1 MSRQANDGKEA
12 PWRDVPVG
20 RGLHSA
26 GPALC
31 PGPGHSCGSHSDS
44 TGVGF
49 SQRKKALAHRHLAF
63 VTGSADGWSNSP
75 FPAFAAPGLPLSTAH
90 KSLGFSSFP
99 ISPPPAHFSP
109 AVLSWRFPP
118 HPKLRRVHRFVLE
131 TSVSSTSNLAG
142 SYLRTCPESGTGW
155 TGVYAY
161 VRKFTD
167 SR

>member
-12 PWRDVPVG
+12 PRRDVPVG
-20 RGLHSA
+20 RGPHSA

-44 TGVGF
+44 TGIGF
-49 SQRKKALAHRHLAF
+49 SQRKKALTHRHLAF
-63 VTGSADGWSNSP
+63 VTGSADGRSNSP

-90 KSLGFSSFP
+90 KSFGFSSSP
-99 ISPPPAHFSP
+99 ISPPPAHLSP
-109 AVLSWRFPP
+109 AVCLGASR
-118 HPKLRRVHRFVLE
+118 HIHTRRVHRFVLE
-131 TSVSSTSNLAG
+131 TSVPSTSNLAG